1 MKKAKES
8 PLILFRLSH
17 TFRAS
22 IASNMLSDSTM
33 ANFLKSWENF
43 LEKQKIS
50 DEKEY
55 TDLTDLMNFVLTGLS
70 KSLTLLAEGES
81 VFTTQFNTCCMEALP
96 KEHMQKV
103 QQLLH
108 CVEKTD
114 IYKYTG
120 MWVTKL
126 QNEKLTSNDQKQNLI
141 DLDVKNIKSNHLWSI
156 KRIGNSVAQSD
167 RMQKVCVKTE
177 NPSDSSDHSGHN
189 ISKYQPEEN
198 LVRCS
203 HYLTMFLLC
212 WPYGSEKP
220 SKFTSMLINRVE
232 ECLQSSCWVLSNE
245 VNKLRHQI
253 SSLLSMIS

>member
-17 TFRAS
+17 TFRAT
-22 IASNMLSDSTM
+22 IASDKLSDSAMTK
-33 ANFLKSWENF
+33 FLKSWKNF
-43 LEKQKIS
+43 LEKQKSS

-55 TDLTDLMNFVLTGLS
+55 TDLTDLMDFALTELS
-70 KSLTLLAEGES
+70 KSLLLLAEGEL

-103 QQLLH
+103 RQLLN
-108 CVEKTD
+108 CIEKTD
-114 IYKYTG
+114 IYKFTG
-120 MWVTKL
+120 IWLTKL
-126 QNEKLTSNDQKQNLI
+126 QNGKPTNNDQKQNLI
-141 DLDVKNIKSNHLWSI
+141 DLDIRNIKSSHVWSI

-167 RMQKVCVKTE
+167 RTQNVCVKSE
-177 NPSDSSDHSGHN
+177 NASDSSDHFSHN

-212 WPYGSEKP
+212 WPYESENL
-220 SKFTSMLINRVE
+220 SNFVIMLINKVE
-232 ECLQSSCWVLSNE
+232 KCLQSSCWVLSNE

-253 SSLLSMIS
+253 LSLLSMIS